1 MKTTAYD
8 IPDWVTPQSYDDN
21 KRYVRKTYQYIPDW
35 INAAYDRNHY
45 GILPKLRIVGEW
57 LGILGICL
65 VLCMGI

>member
-1 MKTTAYD
+1 MEIKTYD

-21 KRYVRKTYQYIPDW
+21 KRYVRKTYQYIPGW
-35 INAAYDRNHY
+35 VNAAYDRNHY

>member
-1 MKTTAYD
+1 MEIKTYD

-35 INAAYDRNHY
+35 VNAAYDRKHY

-57 LGILGICL
+57 LGLLGLCL
-65 VLCMGI
+65 LLCMGI